1 MTPIIEAI
9 DLVKTYQQGDRSLD
23 VLKGLD
29 LTVEPGE
36 FSAIMGPSGSGKSTL
51 LNMIGALDRPTSGD
65 VFINSVDLG
74 KLNDA
79 QLARLRNQ
87 QIGFIFQFFNLI
99 PRMTAQGNVEL
110 PLSIQGA
117 PHRTRRQ
124 RATELL
130 DMVGLGDRLDHK
142 PSQLSGGEQQRVA
155 IARALAN
162 DPPLLLCDELTGNLD
177 SKTGDEVMH
186 LLRVLNK
193 EQGTTVL
200 MITHD
205 PEVGKST
212 DRVIQLRDGLITGE
226 TRRELYE

>member
-1 MTPIIEAI
+1 MTPIIEAM
-9 DLVKTYQQGDRSLD
+9 DLVKTYQQGDRPLE

-74 KLNDA
+74 KLTDS
-79 QLARLRNQ
+79 QLAKLRNQ

-117 PHRTRRQ
+117 PRRTRRQ

-130 DMVGLGDRLDHK
+130 DMVGLGDRLNHK

-212 DRVIQLRDGLITGE
+212 DRVIQLKDGLITGE

>member
-1 MTPIIEAI
+1 MTPIIEAM
-9 DLVKTYQQGDRSLD
+9 DLVKTYQQGDRPLE

-29 LTVEPGE
+29 LIVEPGE

-74 KLNDA
+74 KLTDS
-79 QLARLRNQ
+79 QLANLRNQ

-110 PLSIQGA
+110 PLAIQGA
-117 PHRTRRQ
+117 PRKIRRR

-226 TRRELYE
+226 TRRELHE